1 MKANT
6 LSQYLVDYGKQVKSN
21 RSLKKLTQKE
31 LAEQV
36 GVSHEWICKIEN
48 GKVRTISLELMHL
61 INDKLDIKT

>member
-6 LSQYLVDYGKQVKSN
+6 LTQYLVDYGKQVKYN
-21 RSLKKLTQKE
+21 RTFKKLTQKE

-61 INDKLDIKT
+61 INDKLDIKP